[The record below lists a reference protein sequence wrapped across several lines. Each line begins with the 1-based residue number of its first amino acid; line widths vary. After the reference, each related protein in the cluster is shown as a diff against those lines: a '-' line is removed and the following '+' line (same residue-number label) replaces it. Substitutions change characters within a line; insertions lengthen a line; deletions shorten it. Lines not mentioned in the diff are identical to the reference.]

1 VACWSIRVFWEEEE
15 ELQAGP
21 ILRKLLII
29 IIIIIIVVV
38 MNQFSREAIPR
49 RWWRRRSPSGLLVQS
64 TSISVLINTFRQ
76 IQHMYR
82 ISLILRAPPEATMS
96 SASSAG

>member
-15 ELQAGP
+15 ELQAGS
-21 ILRKLLII
+21 ILRKLLI